1 MDYKKKCLI
10 FLKTED
16 GQKVLLYIGIGILI
30 AVLWKVVLI
39 VAIIVGAVYLI
50 KKKRGTEDDK
60 HKHKH
65 SK

>member
-1 MDYKKKCLI
+1 MTNINKEKIVKFI
-10 FLKTED
+10 NTKD

-50 KKKRGTEDDK
+50 KKRGGK
-60 HKHKH
+60 LK
-65 SK
+65 